1 MTTLEGFNYEAPLK
15 RVSQYHGKHTELFLD
30 FNSNLC
36 IALRGYQ
43 KTLLRLLDTVIKRP
57 EPPG

>member
-43 KTLLRLLDTVIKRP
+43 KTLLRLLDLSLIHI
-57 EPPG
+57 